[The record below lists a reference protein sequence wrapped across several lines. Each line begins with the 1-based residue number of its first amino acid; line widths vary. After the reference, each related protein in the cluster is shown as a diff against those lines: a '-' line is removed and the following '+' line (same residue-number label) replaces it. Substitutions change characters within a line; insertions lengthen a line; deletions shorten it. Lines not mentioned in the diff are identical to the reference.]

1 MSPSREGPGFIA
13 LEGGDA
19 RVELV
24 PTQGGLVRSL
34 ECFGTEWLLAG
45 DELTPK
51 AGTHPWKLSGWVEC
65 APSAGGGTVPEWV
78 KGVGG
83 TVLPAGG
90 TARTQAPETSLATDH
105 EGHKCTMRWTGERM
119 PWQLERTILVRPDGA
134 VEARYEAITTGR
146 ERMPFLWS
154 AWITLPLRSS
164 TRLKVSDAGRLRVAS
179 LHGAAAGEPREAALK
194 WPRLTLDKRLRDLQS
209 PHSVPSKTTLAT
221 WVDLATQRNV
231 IQVQDDDARLS
242 VTLAGG
248 VPYLGVMIDRA
259 GMQQARARRALR
271 RSGVPSFSLVPS
283 LGAPDRYSDALGGW
297 QSVSWLVPGEPRRWT
312 MTIRGGAA

>member
-24 PTQGGLVRSL
+24 PTHGGLVRSL
-34 ECFGTEWLLAG
+34 ECFGTEWMLAG
-45 DELTPK
+45 DDVAPK
-51 AGTHPWKLSGWVEC
+51 AGTHPWKLTGWVEC

-90 TARTQAPETSLATDH
+90 TARTQVPVTTLTTDH

-154 AWITLPLRSS
+154 AWMTFPLRSS

-179 LHGAAAGEPREAALK
+179 LHGATAGESREAALK
-194 WPRLTLDKRLRDLQS
+194 WPRLTLDKRLRDLQA
-209 PHSVPSKTTLAT
+209 PHSVPSKTTLAA

-231 IQVQDDDARLS
+231 IQVQDDDAPQS
-242 VTLAGG
+242 
-248 VPYLGVMIDRA
+248 
-259 GMQQARARRALR
+259 ARCATAC
-271 RSGVPSFSLVPS
+271 P
-283 LGAPDRYSDALGGW
+283 APG
-297 QSVSWLVPGEPRRWT
+297 
-312 MTIRGGAA
+312 